1 MKPFR
6 PLLEIEFRLLEN
18 LIIKKR
24 LKSFRNRHPEINVPR
39 YQEEIDRQIRREET
53 FELLSKIIYYSG
65 IIFLILTFLSVFI
78 ILIFFRENPALIN
91 IFNNI
96 YDYLKTIYLDY

>member
-6 PLLEIEFRLLEN
+6 PFLEIEFRLLEN

-96 YDYLKTIYLDY
+96 YDYFEKFTVF

>member
-1 MKPFR
+1 
-6 PLLEIEFRLLEN
+6 
-18 LIIKKR
+18 
-24 LKSFRNRHPEINVPR
+24 
-39 YQEEIDRQIRREET
+39 
-53 FELLSKIIYYSG
+53 ELLSKIIYYSG

>member
-78 ILIFFRENPALIN
+78 ILVFFKENPALIN
-91 IFNNI
+91 LFNNI
-96 YDYLKTIYLDY
+96 YDYFEKFTIF